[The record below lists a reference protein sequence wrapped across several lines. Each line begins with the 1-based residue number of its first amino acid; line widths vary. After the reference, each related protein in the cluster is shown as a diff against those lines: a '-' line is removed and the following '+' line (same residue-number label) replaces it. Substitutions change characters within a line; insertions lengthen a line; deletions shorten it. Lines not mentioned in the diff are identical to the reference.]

1 MTSNKQLHIPNFF
14 LHLRFFLTRGIRS
27 LKLTSHL
34 PDYHTHT
41 LWTGMCAFLDKFVPK
56 IKTVELK
63 REEAIFKAVWI
74 CVSSFFGEER
84 KDKTNNNSL
93 VASGWGEMV
102 VYEYERISR
111 ATLFHPK
118 WIWMK
123 GNYYKRASCRP
134 NRHKWLAKQV
144 PACFA
149 GRLHKRWELASHL
162 TDSCPGESK
171 HRWEISGALSPW
183 FVGNLS

>member
-1 MTSNKQLHIPNFF
+1 MK
-14 LHLRFFLTRGIRS
+14 G
-27 LKLTSHL
+27 
-34 PDYHTHT
+34 
-41 LWTGMCAFLDKFVPK
+41 
-56 IKTVELK
+56 
-63 REEAIFKAVWI
+63 EEAIFLS
-74 CVSSFFGEER
+74 CVNLCFFLFWEER

-171 HRWEISGALSPW
+171 HRSERFGALSPS
-183 FVGNLS
+183 FVANLSLTVETVLKFKALIFWHILNYFLSVEP

>member
-1 MTSNKQLHIPNFF
+1 M
-14 LHLRFFLTRGIRS
+14 
-27 LKLTSHL
+27 
-34 PDYHTHT
+34 
-41 LWTGMCAFLDKFVPK
+41 
-56 IKTVELK
+56 
-63 REEAIFKAVWI
+63 WI

-171 HRWEISGALSPW
+171 HRWEIFGALSPS
-183 FVGNLS
+183 FVVTVLKFKVEIFWHILNYFLDM